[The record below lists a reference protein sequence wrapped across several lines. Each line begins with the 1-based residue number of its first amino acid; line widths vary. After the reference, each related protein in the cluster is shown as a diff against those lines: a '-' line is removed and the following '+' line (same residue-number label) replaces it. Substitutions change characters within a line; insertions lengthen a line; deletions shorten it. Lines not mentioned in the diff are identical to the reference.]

1 MTKFKTAAL
10 SSLIMLAGLVGCS
23 SNGYEPGKH
32 ADQTSNTEYRPS
44 SPGYMASSSIG
55 PVMTTPRGMT
65 VYTFDKDQPGKSNC
79 YGECA
84 VHWPPVT
91 ADAHAQ
97 DYGRMTLVGRA
108 DGQRQWAYDGNPLY
122 TYAEDRAR
130 GDVNGD
136 NVGSV
141 WHVVR

>member
-1 MTKFKTAAL
+1 MTKFKTGAL
-10 SSLIMLAGLVGCS
+10 SSLIMLAGLIGCS
-23 SNGYEPGKH
+23 SNGYEPGNH

-44 SPGYMASSSIG
+44 NTGHMASTSIG
-55 PVMTTPRGMT
+55 AVMTTPRGMT

-91 ADAHAQ
+91 ADDYAQ

-108 DGQRQWAYDGNPLY
+108 DVSRQWAYDGNPLY
-122 TYAEDRAR
+122 IPTPKTAR
-130 GDVNGD
+130 LATSAATMSEASGT
-136 NVGSV
+136 
-141 WHVVR
+141 W